1 MKRKV
6 HVFQGIFF
14 LTSVFKGNILKFK
27 GVFVRRGNG
36 DSLCLVISR
45 GNIHKAAVI
54 IGMCA
59 SLTEGGQRLQYL
71 VYGIGESRSTGGI
84 ECKVTYGKS
93 VEHHAVNKPAYDYQL
108 PQQRYTV
115 SKNGVVYPVLAG
127 LYPVAKLLVVNVY
140 LLFCQI
146 FLHTEQANI
155 LCV

>member
-1 MKRKV
+1 MEKETKTIRLIYPQQV
-6 HVFQGIFF
+6 H
-14 LTSVFKGNILKFK
+14 T
-27 GVFVRRGNG
+27 
-36 DSLCLVISR
+36 D
-45 GNIHKAAVI
+45 
-54 IGMCA
+54 
-59 SLTEGGQRLQYL
+59 
-71 VYGIGESRSTGGI
+71 
-84 ECKVTYGKS
+84 GKS